1 MRDLALIGFLG
12 ALLLLALKRPFLFT
26 LAYIYVDTVSPQ
38 RLSYYLLNSFSVSMY
53 VAILAIAGWLIADRK
68 DVRPAPRQGLM
79 LILLAYVTSTTVY
92 ADLPVEAWSKWEWV
106 WKALVFAIFLPFTL
120 RTRLRIEAAL
130 LFLVLSAAAIVIVGG
145 IKTVLSG
152 GGYGV
157 LNLMVDNNSGL
168 YESST
173 ISTIAIALIPL
184 ILWFTK
190 FGTIF
195 PPDYE
200 PARTAPG
207 SPPSDPNPDRPQFA
221 SNQPAPGGR
230 WRRFMVKTF
239 CFALVFA
246 CLLMPIGT
254 EARTGLICIAILAIL
269 MLRGAKR
276 RFLYMGAAALL
287 GAAAIP
293 FLPASFTSRMETI
306 QGFQGDQS
314 ANTRIQVWAWTWD
327 YVQDH
332 PLGGG
337 FEAYRQNRIQVST
350 VNARTTGEV
359 QIVSTTTQADEG
371 RAYHSAYFEML
382 GEQGFPGLL
391 LFLLIH
397 GLGLVRMEL
406 IRRRYRRA
414 EGEDAWI
421 SPLATA
427 LQNFQLVYLVG
438 ALFVGIVFQPFI
450 WMAIGVQIGFD
461 RVVARRERD
470 PARRPAKADSPL
482 PAVI

>member
-1 MRDLALIGFLG
+1 MRDLALIGFLA
-12 ALLLLALKRPFLFT
+12 ALLLLAVKRPFLFT

-53 VAILAIAGWLIADRK
+53 VAILAIAGWLIADKK
-68 DVRPAPRQGLM
+68 DVRPAPRQGLI
-79 LILLAYVTSTTVY
+79 LILLAYVTWTTVY

-106 WKALVFAIFLPFTL
+106 WKALVFAIFLPLTL

-130 LFLVLSAAAIVIVGG
+130 LFLVLSAAAIIIVGG
-145 IKTVLSG
+145 IKTTLSG

-184 ILWFTK
+184 ILWFTR

-195 PPDYE
+195 PPD
-200 PARTAPG
+200 
-207 SPPSDPNPDRPQFA
+207 
-221 SNQPAPGGR
+221 
-230 WRRFMVKTF
+230 WRVKIF
-239 CFALVFA
+239 CFSLVFA

-254 EARTGLICIAILAIL
+254 EARTGLICIAVLAIL
-269 MLRGAKR
+269 LLRDARR

-314 ANTRIQVWAWTWD
+314 ANTRLAVWGWTWD

-332 PLGGG
+332 PMGGG

-350 VNARTTGEV
+350 VSAQTTGEV
-359 QIVSTTTQADEG
+359 SVVSAMTQADEG

-382 GEQGFPGLL
+382 GEQGFAGLI

-397 GLGLVRMEL
+397 GIGLVRMEL

-414 EGEDAWI
+414 AGEEAWI
-421 SPLATA
+421 APLATA
-427 LQNFQLVYLVG
+427 LQNFQLIYLVG
-438 ALFVGIVFQPFI
+438 AIFVGIAYQPFVFL
-450 WMAIGVQIGFD
+450 MLATQIGFD
-461 RVVARRERD
+461 SWLARRERTKRNE
-470 PARRPAKADSPL
+470 ARRQAFSG
-482 PAVI
+482 